1 MQGHLPNNPNL
12 RGRGGDFM
20 AQMSAAEKKSAA
32 KTETYISRVWLDAQD
47 APKAA
52 VSSFNGK
59 TAKVFRVVGGTG
71 PHTIL
76 YIRDLDPNT
85 VL

>member
-1 MQGHLPNNPNL
+1 
-12 RGRGGDFM
+12 M
-20 AQMSAAEKKSAA
+20 AQMSAAEAKAT

-52 VSSFNGK
+52 LSAFAGK
-59 TAKVFRVVGGTG
+59 TAKVFRIVGGTG

-76 YIRDLDPNT
+76 YIRVLDPNT

>member
-1 MQGHLPNNPNL
+1 
-12 RGRGGDFM
+12 M
-20 AQMSAAEKKSAA
+20 AQMSAAEKKVAA

-47 APKAA
+47 APKADL
-52 VSSFNGK
+52 SSFAGK